1 MKVFVKYYW
10 MAKGKIIVNQ
20 WCDIIENKG
29 YGFYT
34 IISGMSKGMSI
45 VRNSF
50 LTIGDIRKQKLE
62 RICLK

>member
-1 MKVFVKYYW
+1 